1 MMNKELAT
9 AVSELQ
15 QTVACPEGEARHAD
29 ALVALLVG
37 IVAGKADLQL
47 SLNIGDVHGLVREW
61 VELITSRVRSGVDAA
76 QH

>member
-1 MMNKELAT
+1 MTNKKLAT
-9 AVSELQ
+9 AVSEFQ
-15 QTVACPEGEARHAD
+15 QSVARPEGETRHAN

-47 SLNIGDVHGLVREW
+47 NLNIGDVHGLGREW